1 MDAASACEP
10 VERDGAAST
19 AGPARVTEQGHA
31 QPRVRDPS
39 RLRRTARRLTHYLR
53 PQAWAIG
60 VGVGTF
66 FGAAAIDPL
75 LPALFKLPL
84 LGIVVRRVQQRVLQV
99 GGQSYESQIRLIGIV
114 DDIARGWRVV
124 RTFGAGAFESR
135 RFADEAAVLRRTT
148 LKATTAGAIM
158 TPL

>member
-10 VERDGAAST
+10 VEREGAAST
-19 AGPARVTEQGHA
+19 AGPARVTDQGHA

-39 RLRRTARRLTHYLR
+39 RLRRTARRLARSLR

-75 LPALFKLPL
+75 LPALFKQLIDRGFKGDVGFPIWLVPL
-84 LGIVVRRVQQRVLQV
+84 AIIGLFAVRGLLAFSGAYLFAWSSSKGVLAL
-99 GGQSYESQIRLIGIV
+99 RTDLIDAV
-114 DDIARGWRVV
+114 MA
-124 RTFGAGAFESR
+124 
-135 RFADEAAVLRRTT
+135 ADA
-148 LKATTAGAIM
+148 
-158 TPL
+158 